1 MGFSEAHTLFV
12 NRHLTARQGERLRR
26 LKEEHGHAEKLFLE
40 LVWWPAFG
48 QFQHLHPEYEVS
60 DFKDGYRYLDFAYIR
75 TGMRLAIEIDGF
87 GPHWRNI
94 SRHQFSDHCRRQN
107 DLVTDGWKVLRFTYD
122 DVKESPR
129 YCQLKLQQFIGR
141 WLGEEKHVLD
151 ADWIEKEVVRLFMRE
166 GRPLTPT
173 EICNYMGF
181 QNKKARR
188 LLWRMSE
195 KGWIRPASG
204 QERVRSYCLDLEGK
218 DYQL

>member
-1 MGFSEAHTLFV
+1 MKFSEAHILFV
-12 NRHLTARQGERLRR
+12 NRHLTARRGERLRR
-26 LKEEHGHAEKLFLE
+26 LQEGHGHAEMLFLE

-48 QFQHLHPEYEVS
+48 QFQHLHPEYEVN

-75 TGMRLAIEIDGF
+75 IGMRLAIEIDGY

-129 YCQLKLQQFIGR
+129 YCQLKLQQFMGR
-141 WLGEEKHVLD
+141 WLGEEKRVLE
-151 ADWIEKEVVRLFMRE
+151 ADWIEKEVIRLFMRE
-166 GRPLTPT
+166 GRPLTPA
-173 EICNYMGF
+173 EICSYMGF
-181 QNKKARR
+181 QNKKARK
-188 LLWRMSE
+188 LLGKITE

-218 DYQL
+218 DYQF